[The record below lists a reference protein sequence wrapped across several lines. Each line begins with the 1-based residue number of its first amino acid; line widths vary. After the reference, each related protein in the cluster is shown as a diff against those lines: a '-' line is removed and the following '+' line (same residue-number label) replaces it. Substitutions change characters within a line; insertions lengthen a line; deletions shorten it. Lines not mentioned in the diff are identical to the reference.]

1 MIKLVHKV
9 KGGINMLKE
18 YKVMNERVYKVTA
31 VDEDG
36 YEMDFFIKGE
46 DSNHAQ
52 DKFIKL
58 AQFNDSGLTY
68 KSIKEINII

>member
-1 MIKLVHKV
+1 
-9 KGGINMLKE
+9 MLKE
-18 YKVMNERVYKVTA
+18 YKVMNERVYKVIA

-52 DKFIKL
+52 HKFINLLKL
-58 AQFNDSGLTY
+58 RDYGLTY

>member
-1 MIKLVHKV
+1 
-9 KGGINMLKE
+9 
-18 YKVMNERVYKVTA
+18 MNERVYKVTA

-46 DSNHAQ
+46 NSSQAQ

-58 AQFNDSGLTY
+58 AQFNESGLTY
-68 KSIKEINII
+68 KSIKEITII

>member
-1 MIKLVHKV
+1 
-9 KGGINMLKE
+9 
-18 YKVMNERVYKVTA
+18 MNERVYKVTA

>member
-1 MIKLVHKV
+1 MINLVHKV
-9 KGGINMLKE
+9 RGGINMIKE
-18 YKVMNERVYKVTA
+18 YKVMNERVYKVIA

-52 DKFIKL
+52 HKFIKL
-58 AQFNDSGLTY
+58 AQFNESGLTY

>member
-1 MIKLVHKV
+1 
-9 KGGINMLKE
+9 
-18 YKVMNERVYKVTA
+18 MNERVYKVIA

-52 DKFIKL
+52 HKFIKL
-58 AQFNDSGLTY
+58 VRLNDSGLTY
-68 KSIKEINII
+68 KSIKEITII

>member
-1 MIKLVHKV
+1 
-9 KGGINMLKE
+9 MLKE
-18 YKVMNERVYKVTA
+18 YKVMNERVYKVIA

-46 DSNHAQ
+46 DSSHAQ
-52 DKFIKL
+52 HKFIKL

-68 KSIKEINII
+68 KSIKEITII

>member
-1 MIKLVHKV
+1 
-9 KGGINMLKE
+9 MLKE

-46 DSNHAQ
+46 NSSQAQ

-58 AQFNDSGLTY
+58 AQFNESGLTY
-68 KSIKEINII
+68 KSIKEITII